1 MSEED
6 YKSIIAIY
14 QKKAFELFNTNI
26 IQEAQLTSMKKTIED
41 MTQEL
46 EKLRKPKRGAKP
58 EEDFT

>member
-46 EKLRKPKRGAKP
+46 EKLRKPKRAAKP